1 LIPAPGHFNPSNL
14 NNTPMKKLIL
24 LFSLVIS
31 YFSSHANDVK
41 IIDLTYDASTRTA
54 SFTLNWK
61 NAWTYQNGAFS
72 DAVWLFVKFHPQ
84 NGNGTWLHADLE
96 NVAVQSSAI
105 YRLVPDNKGTFISLS
120 SGLNYSG
127 DSQGILVD
135 LILDQ
140 NIDQYLN
147 PDIQVFAIE
156 MVRVQE
162 GGFYVGDGR
171 SPGAEDCFGEADS
184 WTSNNVSGKPLPAYF
199 ISDESAIPTIRD
211 SPGLTTLKDPSGL
224 PSLIDESFPKG
235 TETFYIMKY
244 EVSQSQFAAMA
255 NTLSAT
261 MRNEF
266 SLGFTYGDTPLHRNG
281 VRVDI
286 DPLTGERTFNCDL
299 NNNGIYNEDMD
310 GTALP
315 FNVKRELYIWLYLDW
330 ACLRPMTVFEYE
342 KASRG
347 ILTPVS
353 NEMAWGS
360 TTKTQTVFSSDV
372 INVGQEDEQLAN
384 PNLPGK
390 YITGALTRCGAMAT
404 DVTNP
409 TRTNTSA
416 TYYGAHDMSG
426 SLWEITVW
434 PSTAGFASGSHGDG
448 DVDNSDQIKFG
459 SVPYGQISR
468 LYMGG
473 SWENITGISTLEV
486 LNLDFNEI
494 GIRGV
499 RSYPFN

>member
-1 LIPAPGHFNPSNL
+1 
-14 NNTPMKKLIL
+14 MKKLMLTVSLFL
-24 LFSLVIS
+24 LYFCSFS
-31 YFSSHANDVK
+31 NDVQVSN
-41 IIDLTYDASTRTA
+41 LAYNASTRTA

-96 NVAVQSSAI
+96 NVAVRSSAI
-105 YRLVPDNKGTFISLS
+105 YRLVPDKKGTFISLAP
-120 SGLNYSG
+120 GLNYSG

-140 NIDQYLN
+140 SIDQYLN

-156 MVRVQE
+156 MVRIQE

-171 SPGAEDCFGEADS
+171 GWNTENHFGDADY
-184 WTSNNVSGKPLPAYF
+184 WTSSGLSGKPLPPYF
-199 ISDESAIPTIRD
+199 INDESAISTAKD
-211 SPGLTTLKDPSGL
+211 APGITTVKTEGNIL
-224 PSLIDESFPKG
+224 PSVIEESFPKG

-255 NTLSAT
+255 NTLSAR

-266 SLGFTYGDTPLHRNG
+266 SLGFIHGATPLHRNG

-286 DPLTGERTFNCDL
+286 DPSTGLRIFNCDL
-299 NNNGIYNEDMD
+299 NNNGVFNEETD

-315 FNVKRELYIWLYLDW
+315 FSINQEFHTWIYLDW

-347 ILTPVS
+347 ILVPTP
-353 NEMAWGS
+353 NEMAWGNANVSQVLFS
-360 TTKTQTVFSSDV
+360 TDI
-372 INVGQEDEQLAN
+372 INAGKEDEQLAN

-390 YITGALTRCGAMAT
+390 YITGAITRCGAMAT
-404 DVTNP
+404 GLPNP
-409 TRTNTSA
+409 NRTNTSA
-416 TYYGAHDMSG
+416 TYYGVHDMTG
-426 SLWEITVW
+426 SMWEITVW
-434 PSTAGFASGSHGDG
+434 PGLTGFDNSSNGDG
-448 DVDNSDQIKFG
+448 DVQDQDQIKFG
-459 SVPYGQISR
+459 NIPSSQIGR
-468 LYMGG
+468 QFMGG
-473 SWENITGISTLEV
+473 SWKYIGNGISTLNPGL
-486 LNLDFNEI
+486 LNVSFEDL